1 MHYGLEGQAL
11 HDVIAAENQMFDCK
25 GEYPG
30 ALAIVLCN
38 SARVS
43 AAVFRE
49 TNEVLANAPDKI
61 AEVVDKINQAAR
73 ENQRFIDGT
82 GQDLARAA
90 KDLGTAAWKVHEE
103 QMAFAKE
110 RALWRKEKWFWVRMI
125 IGGCAVCLTSVI
137 YSTVLANNTQRIT
150 QQAVEG
156 FKKEAIPLTARATAV
171 SELQRLQIARGRYNA
186 EQKVWEA
193 EWEACMTEIG
203 NGKPTEE
210 QEEKKAR
217 LTETYAELLERR
229 EAILEREKIEGW
241 AIK

>member
-1 MHYGLEGQAL
+1 MGYKLEGQAL
-11 HDVIAAENQMFDCK
+11 HDVIAAENQMLDCK

-61 AEVVDKINQAAR
+61 AEVVEKINKAAR

-110 RALWRKEKWFWVRMI
+110 RALWRKEKWFGDGALV
-125 IGGCAVCLTSVI
+125 VVNVT
-137 YSTVLANNTQRIT
+137 
-150 QQAVEG
+150 
-156 FKKEAIPLTARATAV
+156 
-171 SELQRLQIARGRYNA
+171 
-186 EQKVWEA
+186 
-193 EWEACMTEIG
+193 
-203 NGKPTEE
+203 
-210 QEEKKAR
+210 
-217 LTETYAELLERR
+217 ELL
-229 EAILEREKIEGW
+229 
-241 AIK
+241 